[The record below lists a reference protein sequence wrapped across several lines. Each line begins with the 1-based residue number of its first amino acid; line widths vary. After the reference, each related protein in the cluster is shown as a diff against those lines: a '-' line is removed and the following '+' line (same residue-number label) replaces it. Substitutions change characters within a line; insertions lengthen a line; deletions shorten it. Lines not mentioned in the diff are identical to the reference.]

1 MSVEGT
7 IYILGAGAVGFPLAA
22 FLAGAGRPVVAVRT
36 SREDITGR
44 LVTVTVR
51 HSGATIR
58 VPVETTS
65 LSGLS
70 RLDGTIVVT
79 AKAHANEALAR
90 ELKAKNA
97 SGPIVILQNGL
108 SVEKPFLDAGFSS
121 IYRGILYITS
131 QTESANDFTFRPVT
145 ASPIG
150 VVHGDASVLEQVVAV
165 LTTDRFPFRS
175 ERNIQREV
183 WKKAII
189 NSVFNSICPLLDVD
203 NGVFVRDEGAAG
215 LAQVVVRECLPV
227 TDRLGLGLSE
237 QELMEQILRISQR
250 SEGQLISTLQ
260 DIKSGRDT
268 EIEFLNL
275 EITRTAALLQP
286 VCRLPVTEFLGKMIE
301 AKSREQKLGP
311 S

>member
-1 MSVEGT
+1 MSIEGT

-36 SREDITGR
+36 SREDVTWGP
-44 LVTVTVR
+44 VTVTVR
-51 HSGATIR
+51 SGAEPMRTR
-58 VPVETTS
+58 VEMVS
-65 LSGLS
+65 LSRLS
-70 RLDGTIVVT
+70 RLDGTVVVT
-79 AKAHANEALAR
+79 AKAHANEAIAR
-90 ELKAKNA
+90 ELKAKDA
-97 SGPIVILQNGL
+97 RGPIVLLQNGL
-108 SVEKPFLDAGFSS
+108 SVEKPFLNAGFSS

-150 VVHGDASVLEQVVAV
+150 VVQGDASALEQVIAA

-175 ERNIQREV
+175 ETNIQREV

-215 LAQVVVRECLPV
+215 LAREVVRECLPV
-227 TDRLGLGLSE
+227 IDRLGLGLSE
-237 QELMEQILRISQR
+237 QELMEQILRISGR

-275 EITRTAALLQP
+275 EITRVAASLQP
-286 VCRLPVTEFLGKMIE
+286 ACRLPVTEFLGKMIV
-301 AKSREQKLGP
+301 AKSREQKPEPL
-311 S
+311 